1 MLSSVDLHSLQ
12 LWSGRFG
19 SLLRTNMAL
28 CTSFRHCLSS
38 VGSERAVPNDLNI
51 LMKDIICGMRSRQA
65 LVQLGGDDSRC
76 LAVIKEVML

>member
-12 LWSGRFG
+12 LWSGRSG

-38 VGSERAVPNDLNI
+38 VGSERAVPKDLNI
-51 LMKDIICGMRSRQA
+51 LMKDMI
-65 LVQLGGDDSRC
+65 
-76 LAVIKEVML
+76 